1 MTYVAMCMQARVEVS
16 RVGDGSVQPQL
27 RDCRLV
33 VGRGHLMMTS
43 IQKHHSEHDQIKSTG
58 SGEERA
64 LGREHWLLV
73 EHFSIYSAILIH
85 VHITTP
91 T

>member
-1 MTYVAMCMQARVEVS
+1 MQAWVEVS

-27 RDCRLV
+27 RQRRLV
-33 VGRGHLMMTS
+33 VGRGDRIMAS
-43 IQKHHSEHDQIKSTG
+43 PKKDQSEHDQIESTG
-58 SGEERA
+58 SGEEQA
-64 LGREHWLLV
+64 VGREHWLLV
-73 EHFSIYSAILIH
+73 EHFSIYSAILVH